1 MKHKMLIGTA
11 ARSLALGAIFAIY
24 GLSSGAPASLA
35 GVPSPIVL
43 LPTGDVTSAGAGG
56 YALRGAEM
64 LSGTNFRGAVDQLSA
79 ALRAMAAEATPGAP
93 VEAVEKGEWQRIV
106 AAMHTPGAEA
116 VREVRAWIDR
126 YPASP
131 RRSQALMAV
140 GDILYD
146 RGLWAEAV
154 KAFDEV
160 EEFTLNPS
168 DAEALRYRTGYCL
181 LQLEEYDRARDLY
194 TSLMDTRY
202 YADAARFYLGY
213 IAYVNKDYSRAA
225 DLMRGLAAS
234 DEMPTE
240 MTNYYLAQMALLA
253 KDYREALTLAEELAR
268 NADVPREFLGEAL
281 RVAGEAA
288 HQLGDSKT
296 CVEYLR
302 RYIETT
308 SSPLPSALYLLGVE
322 DYRMGN
328 YAEAIERLTPVTE
341 EQSSIG
347 QSAYLFIGQSYLQQK
362 NYTAASL
369 ALEKASKMSFDPEVE
384 EAALY
389 NLGVAQMQGGKV
401 PFGSSVGLFE
411 EFMQRFPDSEL
422 APKVMDY
429 LLNGYMT
436 DNNYPAALAA
446 IGRVKH
452 PSGDV
457 LAAKQKVLYLLGM
470 KELQA
475 KQVKSAISHL
485 EQASEMDEYSSEVAT
500 EATLWL
506 AEAEYAAGE
515 YADAVSDLTYYLR
528 QKDAPNHAIAY
539 YDLGYARFAQKQFA
553 DAKDAFKRF
562 VANPADVSPELRADA
577 LNRMADSQYYTSDFT
592 GAAATYRRAYEA
604 DPSAGDYPMFQL
616 GLMKGLQRNHNEKI
630 ETLTDMMSRFPTSA
644 LIPTAL
650 LEMGESY
657 TQLSNSGRAIETYTT
672 LVNRYPNTAQGRQG
686 HLLLAITYLH
696 SGNRE
701 RAIEHY
707 KRVIANYPS
716 SEEARV
722 ASDDLK
728 QLYADDGRIHEYM
741 EFINDVPDAPKPETA
756 ELAELTLQ
764 SARSALEHGRQT
776 DALRHA
782 KEVTERYPD
791 SPQATEALE
800 IVAQAEFNAGNPEAA
815 LEAYRALEARSISA
829 ADVNAARLGIMRVCR
844 EMADNA
850 AALEA
855 ADKLLASSS
864 LGASDKNEVIFT
876 KALALADLGRASEAV
891 AIWENLSKDMD
902 SLYGT
907 KSAYYLGQY
916 YYDHKET
923 KKALTVANKI
933 IDANPPHDY
942 WLARGFIL
950 LSDILR
956 RQGET
961 FEADEYLR
969 SLKENYPGSEGDIF
983 RMIDERLK

>member
-1 MKHKMLIGTA
+1 MKHKMQFGTA

-24 GLSSGAPASLA
+24 GFSWAPGALA
-35 GVPSPIVL
+35 GVPGPVIL
-43 LPTGDVTSAGAGG
+43 LPSGDVTSASPSG
-56 YALRGAEM
+56 YALRGATMEA
-64 LSGTNFRGAVDQLSA
+64 GHNYRGALDQLGS
-79 ALRAMAAEATPGAP
+79 ALRALEAEEVPGAP
-93 VEAVEKGEWQRIV
+93 TDAAQSGEWQRLV
-106 AAMHTPGAEA
+106 AAMHTPGAQAMEA
-116 VREVRAWIDR
+116 VERFLDR

-140 GDILYD
+140 GDIFYD
-146 RGLWAEAV
+146 RGEWQEAI
-154 KAFDEV
+154 KAFDKV
-160 EEFTLNPS
+160 QEFTLNPA
-168 DAEALRYRTGYCL
+168 DREALRYREAFCCLQTGDT
-181 LQLEEYDRARDLY
+181 DRASDLY
-194 TSLMDTRY
+194 DSLLDTRN
-202 YADAARFYLGY
+202 YADAARFYKGY
-213 IAYVNKDYSRAA
+213 IAYIKKDYTRAA
-225 DLMRGLAAS
+225 DLMRQVAAS
-234 DEMPTE
+234 EGMPAV
-240 MTNYYLAQMALLA
+240 MTGYYLSQMALLA
-253 KDYREALTLAEELAR
+253 KDYKEALQLAETLSA
-268 NADVPREFLGEAL
+268 NPDVPREFLAEAL

-288 HQLGDSKT
+288 HQLGDTKT
-296 CVEYLR
+296 SVEYLR
-302 RYIETT
+302 RYVDTT
-308 SSPLPSALYLLGVE
+308 ESPLPSALYLLGVE
-322 DYRMGN
+322 DYRLGN
-328 YAEAIERLTPVTE
+328 YAEAIERLTPVTSE
-341 EQSSIG
+341 ESTIG
-347 QSAYLFIGQSYLQQK
+347 QSAYLFIGESYLQQR

-369 ALEKASKMSFDPEVE
+369 ALEKASQMTFDPAVE

-389 NLGVAQMQGGKV
+389 NLAVARMQGGKV

-422 APKVMDY
+422 APKVTDY
-429 LLNGYMT
+429 LLSGYMT
-436 DNNYPAALAA
+436 DSNYPAALAA
-446 IGRVKH
+446 INRVKH
-452 PSGDV
+452 PSRDV
-457 LAAKQKVLYLLGM
+457 LAAKQKVLYLLGIR
-470 KELQA
+470 ELQA
-475 KQVKSAISHL
+475 KSIKSAITHL
-485 EQASEMDEYSSEVAT
+485 EQASEMDDFDPEVAT

-515 YADAVSDLTYYLR
+515 YADAVSDLSYYLR
-528 QKDAPNHAIAY
+528 QKDAPNRAIAY

-562 VANPADVSPELRADA
+562 VANPAEVSPELRADG
-577 LNRMADSQYYTSDFT
+577 LNRLADAQYYTSDFT

-604 DPSAGDYPMFQL
+604 NPSAGDYPMFQL
-616 GLMKGLQRNHNEKI
+616 GLMKGLQRNHTEKI
-630 ETLTDMMSRFPTSA
+630 ETLTDMMGRFPTSA
-644 LIPTAL
+644 LIPQAL

-707 KRVIANYPS
+707 KSVISNYPS

-741 EFINDVPDAPKPETA
+741 AFINDVPDAPKPETA

-764 SARSALEHGRQT
+764 SAQSALDHGRVA
-776 DALRHA
+776 DALTHA
-782 KEVTERYPD
+782 REVTERYPD
-791 SPQATEALE
+791 SPQATDALE
-800 IVAQAEFNAGNPEAA
+800 IIAKAEFNRGNPEAA
-815 LEAYRALEARSISA
+815 LEAYRALESRSISA

-876 KALALADLGRASEAV
+876 KALALADLGREPEAV
-891 AIWENLSKDMD
+891 TIWENLSKDMD

-916 YYDHKET
+916 YYDRKET
-923 KKALTVANKI
+923 KKALAVVNKL

-969 SLKENYPGSEGDIF
+969 SLKQNYPGNEGDIF